1 VVPTAV
7 VRGITSFD
15 ETQNTRAGG
24 AIYD

>member
-15 ETQNTRAGG
+15 ETKNTRAGE